1 MDGKE
6 QFIKFIIKNIVQGVE
21 YDAEKDKFTI
31 SHLDISDELISKI
44 VLEGKKY
51 NLTETDTRELL
62 SHVSADIMVTPSVHM
77 SYSNTN
83 INDLKDK
90 QHLQLNF
97 IDEKFGSLFVE
108 MLTLQEG
115 RFLVLDTNITGVLP
129 KSISTS

>member
-51 NLTETDTRELL
+51 NLTETDTKELL
-62 SHVSADIMVTPSVHM
+62 SHVSADIMVTPSVHI

-97 IDEKFGSLFVE
+97 INCSL
-108 MLTLQEG
+108 
-115 RFLVLDTNITGVLP
+115 P
-129 KSISTS
+129 SILNVMII